1 MKNKPR
7 QLILTLA
14 AFGTLLVGPAWAV
27 RSPEPKAGWQAL
39 QERRY
44 EDAANEAQAV
54 LANNPDNEDANWL
67 AAEVALAL
75 GDTAACLNYWYQ
87 VLNENPAQPR
97 AVLSTIEIYIDQN
110 DLVKTQQIMDLALTR
125 AKKPDLPEF
134 LYSQGILLNAKG
146 EDAEAMVRI
155 SQAIDKNPK
164 EPLFYVAL
172 ARVYEKK
179 RVLVLAIENYM
190 KAIELD
196 STNATYHYNLAKD
209 LMDSKQYTEALNEFK
224 ITSSLDPQFPNVYYQ
239 IGKLYFYAEKYDEAV
254 RELEAALANAKEP
267 NFYFCTMYGQALR
280 EVRRLEDAQGWLEKA
295 YALKPAEVSTAR
307 ALALNSFDLKK
318 YDRAVEVL
326 KQLIVT
332 PEATANDYAKLGEAF
347 YNRAGKDAQTRPFYD
362 SSAVYLKKG
371 LELNPTSS
379 RLAYII
385 GMCHYN
391 KDQYDSAAVY
401 YEIVVSLDSTN
412 YQAYN
417 KLGYCYL
424 KLERYKEAIARL
436 RVALTIDSTSVPARM
451 MLAQTLGFV
460 DSTRAAKQEFQK
472 IIQMDPQQGDAY
484 GSLGFIYLREAS
496 NLPEDAER
504 ETVKAAWSRTADVLR
519 KATELSPNN
528 VAYWIGYGHCV
539 YNLRE
544 FDQAEN
550 AFRRALKIDPNNKDA
565 KTGLET
571 VEKVKARKRLQ

>member
-1 MKNKPR
+1 MIFTF
-7 QLILTLA
+7 LALTIFLA
-14 AFGTLLVGPAWAV
+14 GVAQAA

-39 QERRY
+39 EEKRY
-44 EDAANEAQAV
+44 EDAWREAKAV
-54 LANNPDNEDANWL
+54 LDRKPADEDANWL
-67 AAEVALAL
+67 AAEVALAQ

-87 VLNENPAQPR
+87 VLNENPAHPR
-97 AVLSTIEIYIDQN
+97 AVLSSIEIHIDQN
-110 DLVKTQQIMDLALTR
+110 DLVKTQQIMDAALAR

-134 LYSQGILLNAKG
+134 LYSQGIVLNAKG

-172 ARVYEKK
+172 ARVYEKR
-179 RVLVLAIENYM
+179 RVLVLAIENYL

-224 ITSSLDPQFPNVYYQ
+224 ITRSLDPQFPNVYYQ

-254 RELEAALANAKEP
+254 RELEAALKNAKEQ

-280 EVRRLEDAQGWLEKA
+280 EIKRQAEAQEWLEKA
-295 YALKPAEVSTAR
+295 YALKPAEISTAR
-307 ALALNSFDLKK
+307 ALALNSFDLKNF
-318 YDRAVEVL
+318 DRAVEVL
-326 KQLIVT
+326 KPLIST
-332 PEATANDYAKLGEAF
+332 PDAGVGDYTKLGEAY
-347 YNRAGKDAQTRPFYD
+347 YNLAGRDSLTIAFYD
-362 SSAVYLKKG
+362 SSALYLKKA

-385 GMCHYN
+385 GMSHYN

-412 YQAYN
+412 YQAYY

-424 KLERYKEAIARL
+424 KLERYKETIARL

-460 DSTRAAKQEFQK
+460 DSTRAAKLEFQR
-472 IIQMDPQQGDAY
+472 ILQMDPQQGDAY
-484 GSLGFIYLREAS
+484 GALGFIYLREAS

-504 ETVKAAWSRTADVLR
+504 ETVKAAWGRAADMLR
-519 KATELSPNN
+519 KATELSPNS
-528 VAYWIGYGHCV
+528 VGYWIGYGHSV

-544 FDQAEN
+544 FELAEN
-550 AFRRALKIDPNNKDA
+550 AFRRALKIDPGNKDA
-565 KTGLET
+565 KNGLEA